1 MENAGRLSFCGI
13 RAIATIDVM
22 EYQELLS
29 SSDKLD
35 ELQKA
40 EYLAGCKVQFL
51 GLYFLCSYEEIKNYK
66 KIPKY
71 YKYFLKN
78 TLKKG
83 FMYGAWTFIL
93 DVVYISEEDRA
104 DLDEL
109 VTPKVEFF
117 SLWSFDETEYVYFK
131 TNYYQYKFINYIC
144 GDDMYT
150 MNSTCKGLWY
160 YWMVDMSVVVFYSLF
175 LVETSTHWRF
185 LRTWTA
191 RTEAIARLVAGD
203 DTWTTPAGYE

>member
-1 MENAGRLSFCGI
+1 MVGDTICAQTGTDISVGDWHTFECENGGISGDEITLYMENAGRLSFCGI

-104 DLDEL
+104 DLD
-109 VTPKVEFF
+109 
-117 SLWSFDETEYVYFK
+117 
-131 TNYYQYKFINYIC
+131 
-144 GDDMYT
+144 
-150 MNSTCKGLWY
+150 
-160 YWMVDMSVVVFYSLF
+160 
-175 LVETSTHWRF
+175 
-185 LRTWTA
+185 
-191 RTEAIARLVAGD
+191 
-203 DTWTTPAGYE
+203 